1 MVARFEQLLPAALRG
16 SSSVLFLVLTACA
29 TSSGSKLS
37 TYTGPAMNFQMTGG
51 STEKSAVITPN
62 GAQGP
67 SIDLGRYDNGATLR
81 GTVSG
86 QPVQMTVSGN
96 GAKGIWGQGPINVQV
111 EETSDTLKMNGLV
124 AGQLSNWSATKEVIQ
139 GKIGLCAYQLGNV
152 GTSYQGTSTC
162 TGQTTV
168 QFPSNILE
176 WKAINIA
183 VLMALLMSTP

>member
-1 MVARFEQLLPAALRG
+1 MFSRFDLLLPAALRG
-16 SSSVLFLVLTACA
+16 SSSALFVVLVACA
-29 TSSGSKLS
+29 TDSGSKLS
-37 TYTGPAMNFQMTGG
+37 TYTGPVMNFQKTGG
-51 STEKSAVITPN
+51 ANQTSAVITPN

-86 QPVQMTVSGN
+86 QPVDMTVSGN
-96 GAKGIWGQGPINVQV
+96 SAKGIWGQGPINVQV
-111 EETSDTLKMNGLV
+111 EETGDTLNMNGLV